1 MTDTFD
7 GGCACGVLRYRMRS
21 RPMFVHCCHCKD
33 CQRQTGTAF
42 VLNALIEAD
51 RVELLSGDPKPF
63 EMPTASG
70 RPHTVF
76 RCPDC
81 GAAVW
86 SNYGGLTKLSFLR
99 VGTLDD
105 PTGLPPDV
113 HIYTRS
119 KLPWINLP
127 HGVPAFDAYYS
138 SRERWPADS
147 LERRK
152 AVMG

>member
-21 RPMFVHCCHCKD
+21 RPMFVHCCPARLPAPDRHCV
-33 CQRQTGTAF
+33 RAER
-42 VLNALIEAD
+42 LD
-51 RVELLSGDPKPF
+51 R
-63 EMPTASG
+63 G
-70 RPHTVF
+70 RPGRVALRRSQALRNANRQWPASHCVPLPGL
-76 RCPDC
+76 RHSGLD
-81 GAAVW
+81 
-86 SNYGGLTKLSFLR
+86 NYGGLTKLSFLR

-105 PTGLPPDV
+105 PTGVPPDV

-119 KLPWINLP
+119 KLPSINLP

-138 SRERWPADS
+138 SRELWPADS